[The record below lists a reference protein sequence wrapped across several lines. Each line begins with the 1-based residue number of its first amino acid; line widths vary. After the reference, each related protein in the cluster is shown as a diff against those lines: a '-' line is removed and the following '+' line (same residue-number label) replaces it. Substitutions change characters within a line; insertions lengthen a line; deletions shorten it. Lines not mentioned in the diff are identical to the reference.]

1 MDPAVLMRIHI
12 EKMRINHQI
21 WWYHVIFDD
30 ILEKTNII
38 TRCHLAI
45 SIESHGFTDIRT
57 VTTFK
62 YVEGGP
68 DRGLMIV
75 GLPDPLM
82 RRSPDPLIRWS
93 TDSLIRWSAD
103 PLIRWSADPLIRWSA
118 DLMMAGQQDDHE
130 WDRDAP
136 EVYSMRYQ
144 LNPVRIFKCSYR
156 MFAITSL
163 SPFMKCWCLQVYKSP
178 GYPCLH
184 HINSLFHSAGIK
196 SAWNLGSTN
205 THWSTRLLP
214 NEQTSE
220 TLV

>member
-1 MDPAVLMRIHI
+1 MDPAFLMRIHI

-38 TRCHLAI
+38 TRCHLVI

-68 DRGLMIV
+68 
-75 GLPDPLM
+75 
-82 RRSPDPLIRWS
+82 
-93 TDSLIRWSAD
+93 
-103 PLIRWSADPLIRWSA
+103 
-118 DLMMAGQQDDHE
+118 
-130 WDRDAP
+130 DRDAP

-163 SPFMKCWCLQVYKSP
+163 SPSMKCWCLQVYKSP